1 MQINKSEHNM
11 AWMAFAVVSIVWG
24 TTFYTIR
31 VGLES
36 MPPFLMAAVRQSTA
50 GIILISYFLLKGY
63 KLPPLNEYKRFAI
76 IGTLMFLLGNG
87 LVSWGMMYV
96 PTGLAAIVCA
106 LTPVWMVLINSFG
119 KQREFVNFKVI
130 FGFVLCLIAQV
141 LIFKDKGIEL
151 ANWSYAIGLAFIFIA
166 NIAWAFGSIYA
177 KRTSV
182 SSHPMLASGFQML
195 FGGVLLAITGFITG
209 EANRFHID
217 ERGAFSLVYLILLG
231 SLLSYGCFM
240 YMLKRL
246 PAAVVS
252 TYAYINTVVAVILG
266 WLLLNET
273 LNINMLVG
281 VCFTLA
287 GVWII
292 SRNVKFD

>member
-1 MQINKSEHNM
+1 MFNKSEQNL
-11 AWMAFAVVSIVWG
+11 AWTAFAVVSIVWG
-24 TTFYTIR
+24 TTFYAIR

-50 GIILISYFLLKGY
+50 GLILISYFLIKGY
-63 KLPPLNEYKRFAI
+63 KLPPLHEYKRFAI

-87 LVSWGMMYV
+87 LVSWGMIYV

-119 KQREFVNFKVI
+119 KQREFVNYRVI
-130 FGFVLCLIAQV
+130 IGFVLCLVAQV
-141 LIFKDKGIEL
+141 LIFKDKGLEL
-151 ANWSYAIGLAFIFIA
+151 SNPSYAIGLAFIFIA

-177 KRTSV
+177 KRTHIST
-182 SSHPMLASGFQML
+182 HPMLASGFQML
-195 FGGVLLAITGFITG
+195 FGGILLAAVGFSTG
-209 EANRFHID
+209 EASRFEMNQD
-217 ERGAFSLVYLILLG
+217 GALSLVYLILLG

-266 WLLLNET
+266 WLLLSET
-273 LNINMLVG
+273 LNLNMLAG
-281 VCFTLA
+281 VLFTLA

-292 SRNVKFD
+292 SKNVKFD